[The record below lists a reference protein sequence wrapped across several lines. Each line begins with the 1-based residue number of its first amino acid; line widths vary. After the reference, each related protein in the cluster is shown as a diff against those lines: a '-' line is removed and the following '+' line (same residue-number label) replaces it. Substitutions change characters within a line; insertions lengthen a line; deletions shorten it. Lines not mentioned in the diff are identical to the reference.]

1 MIASK
6 LISEDILPLTLS
18 DTVME
23 AQNRMQE
30 YRVLHFPVTENGIFI
45 GVISEKSIYSYAKP
59 IDKITKQLLNMENHY
74 VVDDQYVFDVLHV
87 ADDKK
92 LTMIPVVDKSGRY
105 EGCITQTDIISFFT
119 KSMSIN
125 LPGGVI
131 VLEVNVSD
139 YSLTEIANIVESNDA
154 KVLTSYI
161 LSRHDSTQMEVV
173 IKVSRI
179 NLGAIIQTFERY
191 EYRVLAS
198 FGEEYNYHELKSN
211 YDSLMNY
218 LKI

>member
-18 DTVME
+18 DTLKE
-23 AQNRMQE
+23 ALNRMQE
-30 YRVLHFPVTENGIFI
+30 YRVMHFPVADNGMLI
-45 GVISEKSIYSYAKP
+45 GVISEKDIYSYPKSND
-59 IDKITKQLLNMENHY
+59 IINKQLLNLENCY
-74 VVDDQYVFDVLHV
+74 VVDDQYVFDVLHLV
-87 ADDKK
+87 DDKK
-92 LTMIPVVDKSGRY
+92 LTIIPVVDKGGRY
-105 EGCITQTDIISFFT
+105 VGCITQTDIIGFFT
-119 KSMSIN
+119 NSMSIN

-173 IKVSRI
+173 IKVSKI
-179 NLGAIIQTFERY
+179 DLAAIIKTFERY
-191 EYRVLAS
+191 EYRVIAY
-198 FGEEYNYHELKSN
+198 FGEEYNYNELKSN